1 MKDRQ
6 ERVKAEV
13 TIRKFNSEVNDEN
26 EYSYGLPYIV
36 VVEFGEKVG
45 RVAKFFRNYEVA
57 LLYANESSQFLWG
70 EDYKDEMA

>member
-6 ERVKAEV
+6 ESVIAQI
-13 TIRKFNSEVNDEN
+13 TIRKLKANAVDDDGN
-26 EYSYGLPYIV
+26 EYAV

-45 RVAKFFRNYEVA
+45 RVAKFFKNYEVA

-70 EDYKDEMA
+70 EDYRDEMA

>member
-6 ERVKAEV
+6 ERVIAQI
-13 TIRKFNSEVNDEN
+13 TIRKLKPEAIDDNGK
-26 EYSYGLPYIV
+26 EYAV

-45 RVAKFFRNYEVA
+45 RVAKFFKNYEVA

-70 EDYKDEMA
+70 EDYRDEMA